1 MGADEDLK
9 FMKRCL
15 ELADKAQGFTYPNPV
30 VGCVIVSNGIII
42 GEGYHLKAGGP
53 HAEVLAINSVIDREL
68 LKSSVLYVNLEPCS
82 HFGKTPPCV
91 DLVISSGIR
100 KIVIGTKDTSK
111 NVRGNGIIKLKEA
124 ACEVITGILE
134 DECRW
139 INRRFFTFHEK
150 ERPYIILKWAQSADG
165 FIDFRRD
172 DHLNQKPGWITGE
185 AERVLVHKW
194 RCDEQVILAGA
205 GTIKKDNPRLN
216 VRVWNGDDPVRA
228 ILSGSGKLGPDYSV
242 FKISGSTL
250 VFTYDD
256 ELNIEGATIVAL
268 DKKQIS
274 SKQISDY
281 FFREGKQSILIEG
294 GYKVLEHFISTGF
307 WDEARIFYGRDMYE
321 DGVRAPEIT
330 GEIISTEE
338 FSKSTLK
345 VVVNEAN

>member
-15 ELADKAQGFTYPNPV
+15 ELADKALGFTFPNHV
-30 VGCVIVSNGIII
+30 VGCVIVYNGAII

-53 HAEVLAINSVIDREL
+53 HAEVIAIGSVASREL

-82 HFGKTPPCV
+82 HFGKTPPCA
-91 DLVISSGIR
+91 DLVINSGIR
-100 KIVIGTKDTSK
+100 KVVIGTKDTSG
-111 NVRGNGIIKLKEA
+111 NVGGNGILKLKKA
-124 ACEVITGILE
+124 GCDVITGILE

-150 ERPYIILKWAQSADG
+150 KRPYIILKWAQSADG
-165 FIDFRRD
+165 FIDFIRD
-172 DHLNQKPGWITGE
+172 DRNIQKPAWITGE

-205 GTIKKDNPRLN
+205 RTIKMDNPRLN
-216 VRVWNGDDPVRA
+216 VREWTGDDPVRA
-228 ILSGSGKLGPDYSV
+228 ILSGSGKIGPNYSV
-242 FKISGSTL
+242 FKIPGTTL
-250 VFTYDD
+250 VFTYD
-256 ELNIEGATIVAL
+256 EALKINGATTIAL

-274 SKQISDY
+274 SKQIADY
-281 FFREGKQSILIEG
+281 FFKEGIQSILIEG

-307 WDEARIFYGRDMYE
+307 WDEARIFYGRDIYE
-321 DGVRAPEIT
+321 NGVQAPEIA
-330 GEIISTEE
+330 GKIISNEV

-345 VVVNEAN
+345 VIVNEPG